1 MRRAFREYRVRS
13 WPVRSALRM
22 RGSSLSISKS
32 ALMSVIAASCCA
44 EESFESSSKK
54 PITDDTADETASD
67 MMDSACEA
75 KESSRKLKMRFKRRR
90 AEGGSALVSWRSC
103 GRATSAAHRVCGIC
117 GSSTAVMMMTDCCL
131 YCCVGESPGPPL
143 PQRSCGKTVTFRAF
157 RVVGLRTE
165 KWFKLGRKVE

>member
-1 MRRAFREYRVRS
+1 MQRRKVLCLAYIILDAVALDLPQLFVDLRTCERREIIKVRNGTFREYRVRS

-32 ALMSVIAASCCA
+32 ALMSVIAASCCT

-75 KESSRKLKMRFKRRR
+75 KESSRKLKMPLKRRR
-90 AEGGSALVSWRSC
+90 AEGGSALS
-103 GRATSAAHRVCGIC
+103 
-117 GSSTAVMMMTDCCL
+117 
-131 YCCVGESPGPPL
+131 
-143 PQRSCGKTVTFRAF
+143 F
-157 RVVGLRTE
+157 
-165 KWFKLGRKVE
+165 VEE